1 MPAATTSSDTGAVP
15 TRVTSSRFIG
25 RTRELAELEAA
36 IRDASDGRPSLAFIA
51 GESGVGKT
59 RLLNELERRAL
70 DADVRVLSGDC
81 VALGED
87 ELPYAPIVAALR
99 SLTRDGDPVLDEL
112 GPATRAGLASLLPE
126 LAEPDA
132 QAEGDRD
139 DRAQGRVFEALLT
152 LLDRLGR
159 EAPIVLAIEDLHWAD
174 ASTRALLV
182 FLARSLR
189 AEHDGRGEL
198 PSTMRDALMVRIDA
212 LAPDAQEL
220 LRLIAVARRVDHAL
234 LADASTLEGTALR
247 DALREAVAGHV
258 IVVYDDGRY
267 GFRHAL
273 LREVVHDDLL
283 PGEHAELHLALARA
297 LERRVEADGP
307 SAQILAGIAH
317 HYLSAGDQP
326 AAPAPP

>member
-70 DADVRVLSGDC
+70 DADVRVLTGDC

-126 LAEPDA
+126 LARPGGEEEP
-132 QAEGDRD
+132 ERD
-139 DRAQGRVFEALLT
+139 DPSQGRVFEALLT

-159 EAPIVLAIEDLHWAD
+159 DTPVVLAIEDLHWAD

-189 AEHDGRGEL
+189 DE
-198 PSTMRDALMVRIDA
+198 
-212 LAPDAQEL
+212 
-220 LRLIAVARRVDHAL
+220 RVL
-234 LADASTLEGTALR
+234 
-247 DALREAVAGHV
+247 
-258 IVVYDDGRY
+258 
-267 GFRHAL
+267 
-273 LREVVHDDLL
+273 
-283 PGEHAELHLALARA
+283 
-297 LERRVEADGP
+297 
-307 SAQILAGIAH
+307 
-317 HYLSAGDQP
+317 
-326 AAPAPP
+326 